1 MGWLGDVF
9 RWIGDG
15 IKSAVNWVVDGITGL
30 IEMVRKDIRIVKH
43 TFGKWISS
51 ALDTTL
57 GCIAVLLG
65 MVGLAIGIIFFGEA
79 LAASSFLLSLRAARD
94 KIKKSIIIV
103 AESIKLKLILDTNK
117 VLMAVWDD
125 YRDIFSSLNTA
136 FVGLSKELGFD
147 TSTLLLIAN
156 LGKSAAINSLRF
168 VGMDSKA
175 TELEVMTK
183 TQTFLEKV
191 DYEFNSYV
199 LEPGKFMD
207 DFDREILQPY
217 YTEGDEAVG
226 GLYKFLDELRNE
238 LTIKA
243 GELWQVRQDLQGLQE
258 SLGPEIALKFD
269 EHLGPYLE
277 KFDAFYEDILTPTLD
292 RVNAGFDT
300 INEMQERNER
310 KLEALEDSQ
319 NDPII
324 GLNKLAIMGID
335 DQRTFAAGLSNLNT
349 FMVVQEYK
357 KLTPFETELRD
368 RKRSLID
375 SFSSNLNGPEFL
387 RYEGG
392 PIIPPKTPLRIK
404 LTSWNVGE
412 Y

>member
-1 MGWLGDVF
+1 MGWLGDAL
-9 RWIGDG
+9 RWVGDG
-15 IKSAVNWVVDGITGL
+15 IKAAVNWIVDGITYMIDEITKGVL
-30 IEMVRKDIRIVKH
+30 VFKH
-43 TFGKWISS
+43 KLGNWISD

-57 GCIAVLLG
+57 GSIAVLLG
-65 MVGLAIGIIFFGEA
+65 IIAIGVGLVFFGQSSLVKTFT
-79 LAASSFLLSLRAARD
+79 LAMKKVRDTITESLRF
-94 KIKKSIIIV
+94 V
-103 AESIKLKLILDTNK
+103 AESIKLKVFLDTNE
-117 VLMAVWDD
+117 VLMAVWKD
-125 YRDIFSSLNTA
+125 YRDIFQPLQAA
-136 FVGLSKELGFD
+136 FVGLSRELGYD
-147 TSTLLLIAN
+147 TSTILLITSLA
-156 LGKSAAINSLRF
+156 KSTAVNSLRF
-168 VGMDSKA
+168 VGANSKA
-175 TELEVMTK
+175 NELEAMTK
-183 TQTFLEKV
+183 TQEFLADVDKHFETFAA
-191 DYEFNSYV
+191 D
-199 LEPGKFMD
+199 PGVFMKA
-207 DFDREILQPY
+207 FDERILQPY
-217 YTEGDEAVG
+217 QEDGDSAVG
-226 GLYKFLDELRNE
+226 ALYDWLDDMRNTINDKAELITAIRE
-238 LTIKA
+238 
-243 GELWQVRQDLQGLQE
+243 DLQSLQE
-258 SLGPEIALKFD
+258 SMGPEIAAKFA
-269 EHLGPYLE
+269 EHLGPYLD
-277 KFDAFYEDILTPTLD
+277 KFDAFWYDNFLPTLGD
-292 RVNAGFDT
+292 INAGFDT

-375 SFSSNLNGPEFL
+375 GFSSNLNGPEFL